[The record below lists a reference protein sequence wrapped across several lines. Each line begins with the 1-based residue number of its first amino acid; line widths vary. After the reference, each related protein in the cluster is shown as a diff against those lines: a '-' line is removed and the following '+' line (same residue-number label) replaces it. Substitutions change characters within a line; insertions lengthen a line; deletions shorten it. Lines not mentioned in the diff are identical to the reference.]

1 MESFVIRPMTWPV
14 LRLFSRNPLIR
25 TSDRIEAAVATLAG
39 LLVVIAA
46 ACAGVI
52 GTMIHDTET
61 QNYLEQ
67 ARTRHAVVATAV
79 DDSKPAASP
88 ETTASTV
95 HARWQV
101 NGLAHADVLGWDY
114 AVKAGDPL
122 QIWVDGD
129 GNRVDR
135 PTPVAARRR
144 RRVNGGSCGM
154 VDRGPG
160 RRTSGVRCARPREP
174 HAGRSVGPRDSIPR
188 RRRRRAHQPF
198 AMISFVERRPWAV
211 DPVRRCKCPLR

>member
-14 LRLFSRNPLIR
+14 LRLFSRNPLMR
-25 TSDRIEAAVATLAG
+25 TSDRIEAAVVTLAA

-101 NGLAHADVLGWDY
+101 NGVDHADSLGWDY
-114 AVKAGDPL
+114 TVKAGDPL
-122 QIWVDGD
+122 QIWVDDD
-129 GNRVDR
+129 GNRVDQ
-135 PTPVAARRR
+135 PTPVARAAIDALTAA
-144 RRVNGGSCGM
+144 VVGWSI
-154 VDRGPG
+154 V
-160 RRTSGVRCARPREP
+160 VLAAAQVVCA
-174 HAGRSVGPRDSIPR
+174 V
-188 RRRRRAHQPF
+188 RAHANRMRDAQWDRE
-198 AMISFVERRPWAV
+198 IRCLV
-211 DPVRRCKCPLR
+211 DDDGGQSNRSQ

>member
-1 MESFVIRPMTWPV
+1 MESFVIRPTTWQV
-14 LRLFSRNPLIR
+14 LRPFSRNPLMR

-39 LLVVIAA
+39 LLVVVAA

-67 ARTRHAVVATAV
+67 ARTRHALVANAV

-101 NGLAHADVLGWDY
+101 NGLDHADVLDWDY
-114 AVKAGDPL
+114 AVKAGEQL
-122 QIWVDGD
+122 QIWVDSD
-129 GNRVDR
+129 GNRVDQ
-135 PTPVAARRR
+135 PTPVARADMDALTAA
-144 RRVNGGSCGM
+144 VVGWSI
-154 VDRGPG
+154 VALAAAQ
-160 RRTSGVRCARPREP
+160 VVCA
-174 HAGRSVGPRDSIPR
+174 V
-188 RRRRRAHQPF
+188 RAHANRMRDAQWDRE
-198 AMISFVERRPWAV
+198 IRCLV
-211 DPVRRCKCPLR
+211 DDDGGQSNRSQ

>member
-1 MESFVIRPMTWPV
+1 MESYVIRPMTWPV
-14 LRLFSRNPLIR
+14 LRLFSRNPLMR

-39 LLVVIAA
+39 LLVVVAA

-67 ARTRHAVVATAV
+67 ARTRHAVVAKAV

-101 NGLAHADVLGWDY
+101 NGVDHADVLGWDY
-114 AVKAGDPL
+114 AVNAGEPL

-129 GNRVDR
+129 GRRVDR
-135 PTPVAARRR
+135 PTPVERAAADALSAA
-144 RRVNGGSCGM
+144 V
-154 VDRGPG
+154 
-160 RRTSGVRCARPREP
+160 
-174 HAGRSVGPRDSIPR
+174 VGWLIVVLAAAQVVYVV
-188 RRRRRAHQPF
+188 RAHVNRMRDAQWDRE
-198 AMISFVERRPWAV
+198 IRYLV
-211 DPVRRCKCPLR
+211 DDDGRTNRSH

>member
-1 MESFVIRPMTWPV
+1 MESYVIRPMTWPV
-14 LRLFSRNPLIR
+14 LRLFSRNPLMR

-39 LLVVIAA
+39 LLVVVAA

-67 ARTRHAVVATAV
+67 ARTRYAVVATAV

-88 ETTASTV
+88 GTTASTV

-114 AVKAGDPL
+114 AVKAGEQL
-122 QIWVDGD
+122 QIWVDSD
-129 GNRVDR
+129 GNRVDQ
-135 PTPVAARRR
+135 PTPVARADMDALTAA
-144 RRVNGGSCGM
+144 VVGWFI
-154 VDRGPG
+154 V
-160 RRTSGVRCARPREP
+160 VLAAAQVVCA
-174 HAGRSVGPRDSIPR
+174 V
-188 RRRRRAHQPF
+188 RAHANRMRDAQWDRE
-198 AMISFVERRPWAV
+198 IRCLV
-211 DPVRRCKCPLR
+211 DDDGGQSNRSQ